1 MGFQELTLEQE
12 EKGSEQAAEHRWN
25 W

>member
-1 MGFQELTLEQE
+1 MGFQELTIEQE